1 MTKTLEDTVV
11 HDNSTDN
18 SHHDSVGDSHD
29 NSTDSLNLLPK
40 VTFNVGEDDSSSV
53 GERAE
58 SVGDV
63 KPVVKEKAPDGGWGW
78 FVVLGS
84 FLEHIIMGGF
94 ERSDGIL
101 YLKLIKQFNG
111 SASATSWVGSLTST
125 VRLMLGPLSSGLC
138 ARFTCRSTTFV
149 GAILMSLGVLLSGL
163 APSLGYLYLTYGII
177 GGFGRSL
184 AYAPGLIIVG
194 IYFDKKRGLAT
205 GIGSAG
211 VGMGTLIIPLA
222 FEYVFEV
229 FDYFGAFLI
238 LSAIPLNLF
247 ICAMLFR
254 PLHVHRQIVQAG
266 LRKTLSQNTALRLEE
281 GIPLSPTV
289 VTLETNQTGE
299 EAPRQQNILKR
310 FYQKYIT
317 SSETEK
323 KKSQKLFE
331 FSLLKIPSFLFFCI
345 GIAIFTASFKSAF
358 TFLPALAK
366 SKGCSEREAAI
377 MLSVTGVADAFSRII
392 SGYILELK
400 PVKPFRPI
408 IYNSLMFA
416 VVIVSILCPFAWGF
430 VSFCLLG
437 CAYGLITGGYISQK
451 SVIIVDILGAD
462 KITHSFGLMIF
473 FQGIGTLIGPPLS
486 GALKDF
492 FGAYDEVF
500 YFCSGLMFVA
510 GLVMIASNICRNL
523 QIKKDKKLERAIEV
537 TEDEN
542 KQVLPLNE

>member
-1 MTKTLEDTVV
+1 MTKIQEDTVV
-11 HDNSTDN
+11 HDNSTDT
-18 SHHDSVGDSHD
+18 SHHDSVEDSHD
-29 NSTDSLNLLPK
+29 NSTDSIDLIPK
-40 VTFNVGEDDSSSV
+40 VTFNIGEDDNNSV
-53 GERAE
+53 GEKAE
-58 SVGDV
+58 GVGDV
-63 KPVVKEKAPDGGWGW
+63 KPVSKEKAPDGGWGW

-84 FLEHIIMGGF
+84 FLEHTIMGGF
-94 ERSDGIL
+94 ERSNGIL

-125 VRLMLGPLSSGLC
+125 IRLMLGPLSSGLC

-163 APSLGYLYLTYGII
+163 APSLAYLYLTYGII
-177 GGFGRSL
+177 GGVGRSL
-184 AYAPGLIIVG
+184 AYAPGLIIIS

-211 VGMGTLIIPLA
+211 VGMGTLIVPLV
-222 FEYVFEV
+222 FEYVFEG

-238 LSAIPLNLF
+238 LSAIPLNLC

-254 PLHVHRQIVQAG
+254 PLHVHRQITQAG

-289 VTLETNQTGE
+289 VSLETNQIGE
-299 EAPRQQNILKR
+299 ETPRQKNIFKR
-310 FYQKYIT
+310 FYK

-323 KKSQKLFE
+323 KKLFE

-345 GIAIFTASFKSAF
+345 GIAIFTASFKSVF

-377 MLSVTGVADAFSRII
+377 MLSIIGVADTFSRMIT
-392 SGYILELK
+392 GYILELK

-408 IYNSLMFA
+408 IYNLLMFA
-416 VVIVSILCPFAWGF
+416 IVIVLILCSFAKGF
-430 VSFCLLG
+430 ISFCLIG
-437 CAYGLITGGYISQK
+437 IAYGSITGGYTSQK

-486 GALKDF
+486 GALKDL

-500 YFCSGLMFVA
+500 YFCSGLMFAA
-510 GLVMIASNICRNL
+510 GLVMIASNISRNL
-523 QIKKDKKLERAIEV
+523 QIKKR
-537 TEDEN
+537 
-542 KQVLPLNE
+542 

>member
-1 MTKTLEDTVV
+1 MTKIQEDTVV

-18 SHHDSVGDSHD
+18 SHHDSVEDSHD
-29 NSTDSLNLLPK
+29 NSTDSIDLIPK
-40 VTFNVGEDDSSSV
+40 VTFNIGEDDNNSA
-53 GERAE
+53 GEKAGG
-58 SVGDV
+58 VDDV
-63 KPVVKEKAPDGGWGW
+63 KPVAKEKTPDGGWGW

-84 FLEHIIMGGF
+84 FLEHTIMGGF

-125 VRLMLGPLSSGLC
+125 IRLMLGPLSSGLC

-163 APSLGYLYLTYGII
+163 APSLAYLYLTYGII
-177 GGFGRSL
+177 GGVGRSL

-211 VGMGTLIIPLA
+211 VGMGTLIVPLV
-222 FEYVFEV
+222 FEYVFEG

-238 LSAIPLNLF
+238 LSAIPLNLC

-254 PLHVHRQIVQAG
+254 PLHVHRQIIQAG

-289 VTLETNQTGE
+289 VTLETNQIGE
-299 EAPRQQNILKR
+299 ETPRQKNIFKR
-310 FYQKYIT
+310 FYQKYIK

-323 KKSQKLFE
+323 KKLFE

-377 MLSVTGVADAFSRII
+377 MLSVTGVADTFSRMI

-408 IYNSLMFA
+408 IYNLLMFA
-416 VVIVSILCPFAWGF
+416 VVIVSILCPFAKGF
-430 VSFCLLG
+430 ISFCLIG
-437 CAYGLITGGYISQK
+437 IAYGLITGGYISQK

-486 GALKDF
+486 GALKDL

-510 GLVMIASNICRNL
+510 GLVMIASNISLNI
-523 QIKKDKKLERAIEV
+523 QIKKDKKLESAIEV

-542 KQVLPLNE
+542 KQILALNE